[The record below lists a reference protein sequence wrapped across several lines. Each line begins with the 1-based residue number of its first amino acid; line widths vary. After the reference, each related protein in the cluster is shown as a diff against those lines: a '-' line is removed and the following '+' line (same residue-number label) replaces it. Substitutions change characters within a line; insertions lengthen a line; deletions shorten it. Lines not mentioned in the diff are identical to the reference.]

1 MYVTIANSDIAFNP
15 ALFKFATTLYVK
27 FIYHIKN
34 DTAEQATYIRVLR
47 QNAGTPVAGSEAII
61 TSWPWA
67 IVETAWIDWSAEAI
81 AESYQIQ
88 MKVSGGVGEFNS
100 ALMVLSPVQL

>member
-1 MYVTIANSDIAFNP
+1 MKYQNIAFNP

-34 DTAEQATYIRVLR
+34 DTVGKTTYIRVFR
-47 QNAGTPVAGSEAII
+47 QNAATAVVGSESAK
-61 TSWPWA
+61 SDPGWL
-67 IVETAWIDWSAEAI
+67 IVETAWIDWSGENMT
-81 AESYQIQ
+81 ESYQIQ
-88 MKVSGGVGEFNS
+88 MKVTGGVGEFNS